1 MHFPATKS
9 MSGAIT
15 QAVIILGNLTAAAG
29 LLIYAYLGTFSRYL
43 ADDYCLVNLLTTSG
57 NVFQGTIKSYKVW
70 SDRYSNLFLIQVIEW
85 GGKWGSQLM
94 SAIVLVLWVCGL
106 IWLASEIGKSI
117 GLKWKPG
124 TQPWIAS
131 LVIILSLFEAPNFY
145 QVLYWRAGLVTYLA
159 PLVFLVYIAAFIL
172 WQIRTDFQTLRLF
185 GACLICFGLIFFTGG
200 SSETTSALQIG
211 ILLIAFLIACWKLKQ
226 NHRGDVLILL
236 SVSLASAVFSM
247 LVMALAPGNNVR
259 LNTPTSNVIVLIKET
274 ISYTYQFIW
283 LTLKTLPLPS
293 TISVIIPLLLAY
305 INNRSQDQE
314 NLFQVPSFKLWLTA
328 VILLAFLF
336 IAIAFSFAPS
346 AYAQSFPVDRARF
359 PAVFL
364 MTLSLGAEGVVLGI
378 LASRIHLPFKSA
390 YLESGVILL
399 LGLLAF
405 YPLRA
410 AYNTYSIAEPEYQHW
425 TTAWDARQ
433 VQIFAEKSEGQVD
446 IVIQQLPGIGYVK
459 ELDTRPNFWVNR
471 CAAVFY
477 GVHSLSAPPYG
488 P

>member
-1 MHFPATKS
+1 
-9 MSGAIT
+9 
-15 QAVIILGNLTAAAG
+15 
-29 LLIYAYLGTFSRYL
+29 
-43 ADDYCLVNLLTTSG
+43 
-57 NVFQGTIKSYKVW
+57 
-70 SDRYSNLFLIQVIEW
+70 
-85 GGKWGSQLM
+85 
-94 SAIVLVLWVCGL
+94 
-106 IWLASEIGKSI
+106 
-117 GLKWKPG
+117 
-124 TQPWIAS
+124 
-131 LVIILSLFEAPNFY
+131 
-145 QVLYWRAGLVTYLA
+145 
-159 PLVFLVYIAAFIL
+159 
-172 WQIRTDFQTLRLF
+172 
-185 GACLICFGLIFFTGG
+185 
-200 SSETTSALQIG
+200 
-211 ILLIAFLIACWKLKQ
+211 
-226 NHRGDVLILL
+226 
-236 SVSLASAVFSM
+236 
-247 LVMALAPGNNVR
+247 VR
-259 LNTPTSNVIVLIKET
+259 LNTPTSNIVVLIKET

-293 TISVIIPLLLAY
+293 MISVIIPLLLTF
-305 INNRSQDQE
+305 INRSKDQE

-328 VILLAFLF
+328 IILPAFLF

-359 PAVFL
+359 PAIFL

-378 LASRIHLPFKSA
+378 LASRIHLPFKSSF
-390 YLESGVILL
+390 LEPGIILL

-433 VQIFAEKSEGQVD
+433 VQIFAEKSQGQVD
-446 IVIQQLPGIGYVK
+446 IVVQQLPGIGYVK